1 MRATYLTQA
10 LCELVDVSDKEK
22 HFFLLWNNFV
32 RQTPVLLHDELA
44 ARSKEFVKEHADM
57 IQSKHLEDQLLAHL
71 LNMWYEGALKRHD
84 MLEAMDLYHDEAE
97 KLKGAQP

>member
-1 MRATYLTQA
+1 
-10 LCELVDVSDKEK
+10 
-22 HFFLLWNNFV
+22 
-32 RQTPVLLHDELA
+32 
-44 ARSKEFVKEHADM
+44 M